1 MVIDGLGEAKNL
13 EQQRR
18 LTGYGRVSRQR
29 AEVSEDHRAVLLAE
43 GTIVIDDVHLYAAP
57 IPSTFFSSGGSR
69 RLSVAL
75 ATIRLFAR
83 PGPTI

>member
-1 MVIDGLGEAKNL
+1 
-13 EQQRR
+13 
-18 LTGYGRVSRQR
+18 
-29 AEVSEDHRAVLLAE
+29 LLAE